1 MADPIRAYRF
11 KDGRRYH
18 GHEEEAYY
26 LPNDEAEVDR
36 LGKVIISPTSDVKLR

>member
-1 MADPIRAYRF
+1 MPVHCVTMSGPNQAYRY

-36 LGKVIISPTSDVKLR
+36 LGKAII